1 MVNVTRTFKNL
12 DHPLDKIFACLPAR
26 QEGIPAGSSLAAVHR
41 GFHPR
46 FSEALQPFDSPT

>member
-1 MVNVTRTFKNL
+1 VNITHTFKNL
-12 DHPLDKIFACLPAR
+12 GHPLDKIFACLPAR